1 MSLSLDSKLH
11 TLWPLKPYYP
21 LGASDM
27 SLSFKT
33 FEKEATTSPF
43 TVG

>member
-1 MSLSLDSKLH
+1 MSLSLDSKPN
-11 TLWPLKPYYP
+11 TLWPLKPYHP
-21 LGASDM
+21 LGASDV

-43 TVG
+43 MVG